1 MFSLVSHPGGPDDP
15 PVSATDGDFNHT
27 RFFLVQ
33 HSSNLIQHSYG
44 KSSCWKFAK
53 HMFRCSG
60 TQGCLFIINLAG
72 CLMLGCPIHGDQ
84 LQPKWLTQLESA
96 HHTLSDSMASLWLI
110 QLNASLL
117 EMQDALVQ
125 ATMTV
130 PSALERFVVLL
141 HFLLQTIMARL
152 PIWNQLHMMS
162 DWSSN

>member
-44 KSSCWKFAK
+44 KPSCQKFAK

-60 TQGCLFIINLAG
+60 TQGCLFIIKLAG
-72 CLMLGCPIHGDQ
+72 CLMLGCPIHQREQNDSRSLSQ
-84 LQPKWLTQLESA
+84 RITRYLTVWLPFGF
-96 HHTLSDSMASLWLI
+96 
-110 QLNASLL
+110 QLNAWLL

-152 PIWNQLHMMS
+152 SNWNQLDMMS